1 MASSVDL
8 SNAVRFD
15 LASGTVHLSDN
26 EQALLVPASVLA
38 SLLKSAAADA
48 RGQIGRDLGT
58 HIGRA
63 MSKRAGGEK
72 SLLDGGLEAAATALA
87 AELALS
93 GLGTCV
99 LERWGRALVVQVTG
113 SPIEASDFIACV
125 VEGALTIAT
134 GRSLACTTLS
144 DAGGVRVLVASERG
158 ALRVRG
164 WIEQGVSWS
173 DALVRLQAGGGS

>member
-15 LASGTVHLSDN
+15 LSNGTVQLSDN
-26 EQALLVPASVLA
+26 ERGLVVPASVLA
-38 SLLKSAAADA
+38 SLLKSASPDA
-48 RGQIGRDLGT
+48 RGQIGRDLGA

-63 MSKRAGGEK
+63 MARRAGSAK
-72 SLLDGGLEAAATALA
+72 SLLDGGLELAATTLA
-87 AELALS
+87 AELAVA
-93 GLGTCV
+93 GLGTCT

-113 SPIEASDFIACV
+113 SPIEATDFVASV
-125 VEGALTIAT
+125 VEGALMAAT

>member
-15 LASGTVHLSDN
+15 LPSGNVHLSDN
-26 EQALLVPASVLA
+26 EKGLLVPASVLA
-38 SLLKSAAADA
+38 SLLQTAPPDV
-48 RGQIGRDLGT
+48 RGQVGRDLGA
-58 HIGRA
+58 HLGRA
-63 MSKRAGGEK
+63 MARRAG
-72 SLLDGGLEAAATALA
+72 SASALLEGGLEAAASALA
-87 AELALS
+87 AELALA
-93 GLGTCV
+93 GLGTCA

-113 SPIEASDFIACV
+113 SPIEASDFMACV
-125 VEGALTIAT
+125 VEGALMTAT
-134 GRSLACTTLS
+134 GRSLACTVLS

-158 ALRVRG
+158 VLRVRG